1 MKKLFAEIR
10 RHNGKG
16 GWYRIVTGGARLAG
30 CWLAAGWLLVGCRAE
45 CCRFLV
51 TGPFGPTGSPPLI
64 EDTVSTARRSL

>member
-30 CWLAAGWLLVGCRAE
+30 CWLAAGGLLGGVLSLSGDGPVRTHWL
-45 CCRFLV
+45 
-51 TGPFGPTGSPPLI
+51 P
-64 EDTVSTARRSL
+64 SLRTQ